1 MAESSRGQHFGCSG
15 GTGAEIGVFGMLSST
30 LLGIQLMMSISS
42 TSNDNNNNNNNDNV
56 GKEYICIVIRTD
68 RTRRGRET
76 FSPYQISADQ

>member
-30 LLGIQLMMSISS
+30 LLGIQLMISISS

-56 GKEYICIVIRTD
+56 GKEH
-68 RTRRGRET
+68 
-76 FSPYQISADQ
+76 